1 MRLTALQLLNQ
12 CDLTV
17 MSSIVPRPLSTS
29 TPPASQPSTRDKL
42 LENNERPSCSAH
54 NSRLVEDDKA
64 GLHGRDTVEE
74 DQGEVE
80 EVIMIDDISS
90 NEEVTMEPAVTTGDG
105 SGQVVVTVDG
115 SHNSHI
121 DLDQDDD
128 SYDLHIA
135 LDKFVDQSSDAS
147 LTE

>member
-1 MRLTALQLLNQ
+1 
-12 CDLTV
+12 
-17 MSSIVPRPLSTS
+17 MSSIVPHALSTS

-42 LENNERPSCSAH
+42 LEDNERPSCSAH
-54 NSRLVEDDKA
+54 NPRLVEDGPSCSAHNPRLVEDDKV
-64 GLHGRDTVEE
+64 GLRGRDTVEE

-105 SGQVVVTVDG
+105 SDQVVVTVDG
-115 SHNSHI
+115 SRNSSHI

-128 SYDLHIA
+128 NYDLHIA

>member
-1 MRLTALQLLNQ
+1 
-12 CDLTV
+12 
-17 MSSIVPRPLSTS
+17 MSSIVPHVLSTS

-42 LENNERPSCSAH
+42 LEDNERPSCSAH
-54 NSRLVEDDKA
+54 NPRLVEDDKV
-64 GLHGRDTVEE
+64 GLCGRDTVEE

-105 SGQVVVTVDG
+105 SDQVVVTVDG
-115 SHNSHI
+115 SHNSSHI

-128 SYDLHIA
+128 NYDLHIA